1 MRDEH
6 LDHFHQEKSTADIS
20 AIEKPEVDEIQP
32 LLFDLVKADNVNG
45 VKSLLE
51 EFQNLKPT
59 YKKELRGYAAR
70 FGSAS
75 MIDLIAPFSYID
87 DEYGLLKEALGQ
99 MNLETFRHLLSRNKK
114 PTMQESNWRS
124 FAIIGRN
131 FSVFDRKEIFDEWE
145 ACVEFEFEVWK
156 PQSFDAVAYV
166 APGIINATAGQVY
179 KEQLLVMIW
188 EKHVWKSLSMAGK
201 SKALVNI
208 AKTTCSVHLAK
219 WLIDRGADIDH
230 RMRGQGPTPLRYAA
244 RKTTAAAAEFMKLL
258 LFHGA
263 DPEANSSRAR
273 LPIRQEKGALGI
285 SKWLGVSWDELVTQS
300 KERLENGKLKM
311 EE

>member
-20 AIEKPEVDEIQP
+20 AMEKPEVDEIQP

-51 EFQNLKPT
+51 EFENLKQT
-59 YKKELRGYAAR
+59 YKEELRVYAAR

-75 MIDLIAPFSYID
+75 MIDLIAPFSTHFLEND
-87 DEYGLLKEALGQ
+87 LLKEASGQ
-99 MNLETFRHLLSRNKK
+99 MNLETFRHLLSRKK
-114 PTMQESNWRS
+114 ISTKEDYRS
-124 FAIIGRN
+124 FAITGQT

-156 PQSFDAVAYV
+156 PEPTNAVRYV
-166 APGIINATAGQVY
+166 APKIINATAGQVD

-188 EKHVWKSLSMAGK
+188 EKHVWKSLSRLGK
-201 SKALVNI
+201 RVALVNV

-219 WLIDRGADIDH
+219 WLIDRGADIDY
-230 RMRGQGPTPLRYAA
+230 RMSPQGPTPLHYAA

-263 DPEANSSRAR
+263 DPEANAPRAR

-285 SKWLGVSWDELVTQS
+285 SKWLGMSWDELVTQS